1 MGMDLTGISNVN
13 EYYTNH
19 YLGSAFEETAAEV
32 LKKWR
37 AEAKAGARAPWGCL
51 RENARR
57 YYAVHDQYMRS
68 RFDSRTLSLI
78 RSMADAYLKSLGY
91 PEASPQSIHVDS
103 HITAPVYL
111 ELYKS
116 NGSPV
121 LWVLLA
127 ASGSK
132 DAGILE
138 QNCICVG
145 TAGSEDVPSIVTGQ
159 LTQIPNKELVEK
171 ILFTLPEPPRFILLI
186 GMEQISLIDRMK
198 WNGKRYL
205 QFDLNDIF
213 ACREDTSLQ
222 AMSVLLHRENLC
234 PRNGKCLLDKL
245 CENSERNANGVSQDL
260 KYALRESIELLGN
273 EVLYDMSHRQHRDLE
288 RDPVDPSALTLECLR
303 YMYRML
309 FMLFIESRPELGYAP
324 VKSESCL
331 TGHSLESLWDLADN
345 ARGLEEGAGEGYY
358 VQETLSKLYGLIYSG
373 CPASEEGLQKC
384 AAEKSLQSA
393 FTIPPLKA
401 HIFDPAYTGMLQSAR
416 LRNRVLL
423 RVIGLMSLTRPDGK
437 QGGRRGRILYSN
449 LGINQLG
456 AVYEALL
463 SYRGIIAKEELY
475 EVKRAGGTY
484 NELDVG
490 YFVPESELGLYTSDE
505 LVRYGR
511 GENEGRLRVYGKGT
525 FIYRLAGREREKSA
539 SYYTPEVLTKCLVK
553 YALKELLKGKTTDDI
568 LRITVCEPAMGSAAF
583 LNEVTS
589 QLAEEYLD
597 RKQKETHRPIA
608 AQDRARELQKVKILI
623 ADRNVYGIDLDPVA
637 VELAEVS
644 LWLNTIYPGEYV
656 PWFGNRLV
664 NGNSLIGARRQV
676 YRVKQLTGT
685 DRCQLWYET
694 APERV
699 PVGQERVGQCEK
711 KPWQQIWHFLLG
723 DPGMAGYS
731 DSVIKLLEPDAVKK
745 MRGWRKR
752 FTKPYSFEEIDILLE
767 LSGIVDGLW
776 KQQAELRGQIRKKL
790 QDALSVY
797 GHEEHGAGCHTS
809 ARQKD
814 EIYSAVYKSAGMNE
828 NSPYARLKFAM
839 DYWCALWFW
848 PVNKALQL
856 PERGDF
862 LSDMGLILRG
872 AYPDGSKAGSRD
884 ICGSHQRFGL
894 VQEIT
899 AKNRFMH
906 WELEFADIFAE
917 RGGFDLIIGNPPWI
931 KVSWNEQSLLS
942 ETNPMFAVKKLTA
955 AETVKHR
962 GAALSSEDTRAVYL
976 AEYESVAGAQ
986 AFLGAAQN
994 YPELAGMKANLYKC
1008 FLPQAWQFGNSAGI
1022 SAFIHPDG
1030 IFDDPKGGLLRE
1042 KVYPRLRKHFMFVNE
1057 HRLFPEVHHNTK
1069 FSLNVYGS
1077 PQAVSF
1083 DSISNLYD
1091 ADTIAECYEGS
1102 AGNPVPGLKDENGRW
1117 DTTGHPDRIIHVTPK
1132 ELSVF
1137 ARLFDDSG
1145 NWEQARL
1152 PALHNGK
1159 LLEVL
1164 ARFSDQPVTLKDISS
1179 RVCISQ
1185 MWDETNAQKNGTI
1198 IRGAV
1203 FPESASQMVY
1213 SGPHIGVANPYFKA
1227 SRSVCVLNSDYD
1239 NIDLARI
1246 PEAYFQRCNYSPS
1259 CTREKYIARAP
1270 NTPWG
1275 SKYTDE
1281 YRIIMRKM
1289 LNISGERTLIGG
1301 IAVPQTG
1308 HTNGIL
1314 GFAFQDPGDILCVAA
1329 EFASL
1334 PFDFF
1339 IKAMGK
1345 PNLYMDNANKL
1356 PVLHSEYDTALKVR
1370 ALMLNAL
1377 TSQYAD
1383 FWKEHFSKEFLSE
1396 AWSKADP
1403 RLDNRRFS
1411 SLSSEWRW
1419 CFPLRA
1425 HYERRQALVETDV
1438 LTAMALGLTLEQ
1450 LKTIYRIQFPV
1461 LQNYERDTWYDV
1473 NGRIVF
1479 TNNRGMTN
1487 VGFSRAEWENG
1498 IKGAHAGEKFF
1509 LSATDNTLPGGTVE
1523 HVIEYTAP
1531 FDRCDRE
1538 KDYETAWGF
1547 FEKKYCGCLPCL
1559 RT

>member
-13 EYYTNH
+13 EYFANH
-19 YLGSAFEETAAEV
+19 YLSCVFEENVSEV

-37 AEAKAGARAPWGCL
+37 AEAKDGARPPWSCL

-57 YYAVHDQYMRS
+57 YYAVHDRYMRS
-68 RFDSRTLSLI
+68 RFDSRTFSHI
-78 RSMADAYLKSLGY
+78 RSMADIYLKSLNY
-91 PEASPQSIHVDS
+91 PEASPQNISVDS

-111 ELYKS
+111 ELCKN

-132 DAGILE
+132 GAGILE
-138 QNCICVG
+138 QNCIF
-145 TAGSEDVPSIVTGQ
+145 AGNEDVSHGTEQ
-159 LTQIPNKELVEK
+159 LTQIPNEELVEK
-171 ILFTLPEPPRFILLI
+171 VFFTLSEPPRFILII

-205 QFDLNDIF
+205 QFELDEIF
-213 ACREDTSLQ
+213 ARCEDTTLQ
-222 AMSVLLHRENLC
+222 AMSVLLHRESLC
-234 PRNGKCLLDKL
+234 PQSGKCLLDEL
-245 CENSERNANGVSQDL
+245 GENSERHASGVTQDL

-273 EVLYDMSHRQHRDLE
+273 EVLYDMSHRQHRELE

-309 FMLFIESRPELGYAP
+309 FVFFIESRPELGYAP
-324 VKSESCL
+324 VKSESYL
-331 TGHSLESLWDLADN
+331 TGYSLESLRDLVDN
-345 ARGLEEGAGEGYY
+345 VREPVEETGEEFY
-358 VQETLSKLYGLIYSG
+358 VHETLSKLYGLIYSG
-373 CPASEEGLQKC
+373 YPASEEGLQKY
-384 AAEKSLQSA
+384 ASEKSLQSA
-393 FTIPPLKA
+393 FMIPPLKA
-401 HIFDPAYTGMLQSAR
+401 HIFDPSYTVMLQNSR

-423 RVIGLMSLTRPDGK
+423 RIIELMSLTRPDGK
-437 QGGRRGRILYSN
+437 RGARRGRISYSN
-449 LGINQLG
+449 LGINLLG

-463 SYRGIIAKEELY
+463 SYRGFIAKETLY
-475 EVKRAGGTY
+475 EVKRAGDTY

-490 YFVPESELGLYTSDE
+490 YFVPESELGLYTGDE
-505 LVRYGR
+505 IVRYGR
-511 GENEGRLRVYGKGT
+511 GGNKGRPRVYSKGT
-525 FIYRLAGREREKSA
+525 FIYRLAGRDREKSA

-553 YALKELLKGKTTDDI
+553 YALKELLEGKTADDI
-568 LRITVCEPAMGSAAF
+568 LRLTVCEPAMGSAAF
-583 LNEVTS
+583 LNEVTN
-589 QLAEEYLD
+589 QLAEAYLE
-597 RKQKETHRPIA
+597 RKQKETRRLIA
-608 AQDRARELQKVKILI
+608 AKDRVRELQKVKMLI
-623 ADRNVYGIDLDPVA
+623 ADRNVYGIDLNPVA

-644 LWLNTIYPGEYV
+644 LWLNTIYPGAYV
-656 PWFGNRLV
+656 QWFGNRLV

-676 YRVKQLTGT
+676 YRVGQLTGT
-685 DRCQLWYET
+685 GRCKLWYET

-699 PVGQERVGQCEK
+699 PVGQKRVGKCGNKLQ
-711 KPWQQIWHFLLG
+711 QQIWHFLLG

-731 DSVIKLLEPDAVKK
+731 DSVIKLLEPEAVRK

-752 FTKPYSFEEIDILLE
+752 FTVLYSDEEIDTLLE
-767 LSGIVDGLW
+767 LSGMVDKLW
-776 KQQAELRGQIRKKL
+776 DQQVELSRQLGKKIRG
-790 QDALSVY
+790 ALSVY
-797 GHEEHGAGCHTS
+797 GHEEPGAGCHTS
-809 ARQKD
+809 VRQRD
-814 EIYSAVYKSAGMNE
+814 EIYSTVNKSSGMKD

-848 PVNKALQL
+848 PVSKASLL
-856 PERGDF
+856 PERDDF
-862 LSDMGLILRG
+862 LSDMGFILRG
-872 AYPDGSKAGSRD
+872 TYPDGSPSR
-884 ICGSHQRFGL
+884 FEL
-894 VQEIT
+894 VREIT

-962 GAALSSEDTRAVYL
+962 GAALSSKDTRDGYL

-986 AFLGAAQN
+986 AFLGAVQN

-1008 FLPQAWQFGNSAGI
+1008 FLPQAWQFGNGTGI

-1030 IFDDPKGGLLRE
+1030 IFDDPKGGILRE
-1042 KVYPRLRKHFMFVNE
+1042 KAYPRLRKHFMFVNE
-1057 HRLFPEVHHNTK
+1057 RRLFPKVHHNTR

-1077 PQAVSF
+1077 PREVSF

-1091 ADTIAECYEGS
+1091 ADTIEGCYEGG
-1102 AGNPVPGLKDENGRW
+1102 AEDPVPGLKDKNGSW

-1137 ARLFDDSG
+1137 SRLFDDSE
-1145 NWEQARL
+1145 NWKQARL

-1164 ARFSDQPVTLKDISS
+1164 TRFSGQPTTLKDIFQ

-1198 IRGAV
+1198 TRGTA
-1203 FPESASQMVY
+1203 FPESAVQMIY

-1227 SRSVCVLNSDYD
+1227 SRGVCVLNSDYD
-1239 NIDLARI
+1239 NIDLTQM
-1246 PEAYFQRCNYSPS
+1246 PDAYFQRCNYAPS
-1259 CTREKYIARAP
+1259 CACEEYISRVP

-1281 YRIIMRKM
+1281 YRVIMRKM

-1334 PFDFF
+1334 PYDFF
-1339 IKAMGK
+1339 IRAMGK
-1345 PNLYMDNANKL
+1345 PNLYTDNANKL
-1356 PVLHSEYDTALKVR
+1356 PILHSVYDTALKVR

-1377 TSQYAD
+1377 TRQYAD
-1383 FWKEHFSKEFLSE
+1383 FWKVHFSKGFLSE
-1396 AWSKADP
+1396 TWSKADP

-1411 SLSSEWRW
+1411 SLSREWSW
-1419 CFPLRA
+1419 GFPLRT

-1479 TNNRGMTN
+1479 TNNRSMIN
-1487 VGFSRAEWENG
+1487 VGFSRAEWEHG
-1498 IKGAHAGEKFF
+1498 IKGAPAGEKFF
-1509 LSATDNTLPGGTVE
+1509 LSAADDTFPGGTVE
-1523 HVIEYTAP
+1523 HIIEYTAP

-1547 FEKKYCGCLPCL
+1547 FEAKY
-1559 RT
+1559 

>member
-1 MGMDLTGISNVN
+1 MITECGRTKGAYTVGIDLTGISNVN

-19 YLGSAFEETAAEV
+19 YLSSVFEENASEV

-37 AEAKAGARAPWGCL
+37 TEAKDGVRTPWSCL
-51 RENARR
+51 RENARK
-57 YYAVHDQYMRS
+57 YYAVHDRYMRS
-68 RFDSRTLSLI
+68 RFDSRTLSHI
-78 RSMADAYLKSLGY
+78 RLMADAYLKSLNY
-91 PEASPQSIHVDS
+91 PEASPQSIPVDS

-111 ELYKS
+111 ELCKS

-127 ASGSK
+127 ASDSK
-132 DAGILE
+132 DADILE
-138 QNCICVG
+138 QNCIYVG
-145 TAGSEDVPSIVTGQ
+145 NEDFSSSTEQ
-159 LTQIPNKELVEK
+159 LTQIPNEELVEK
-171 ILFTLPEPPRFILLI
+171 ILFTLSEPPRFILLI

-198 WNGKRYL
+198 WNEKRYL
-205 QFDLNDIF
+205 KFELNDIF
-213 ACREDTSLQ
+213 ARREDTTLQ
-222 AMSVLLHRENLC
+222 AMSVLLHRESLC
-234 PRNGKCLLDKL
+234 PQNGKCLLDEL
-245 CENSERNANGVSQDL
+245 GENSERHASGVSQDL

-273 EVLYDMSHRQHRDLE
+273 EVLYDMSHRQHRDFE

-303 YMYRML
+303 YMYQML
-309 FMLFIESRPELGYAP
+309 FVLFIESRPELGYVP
-324 VKSESCL
+324 IKSESYL
-331 TGHSLESLWDLADN
+331 TGYSLESLRDLVDN
-345 ARGLEEGAGEGYY
+345 VREPTEEVGEGFY
-358 VQETLSKLYGLIYSG
+358 VHETLSKLYGMIYSG
-373 CPASEEGLQKC
+373 YPASEEEFQKY
-384 AAEKSLQSA
+384 ASEKSLQST
-393 FTIPPLKA
+393 FMIPPLKA
-401 HIFDPAYTGMLQSAR
+401 HIFDPSYTVMLQNSR
-416 LRNRVLL
+416 LRNCVLL
-423 RVIGLMSLTRPDGK
+423 KIIGLMSLTRLDGK
-437 QGGRRGRILYSN
+437 RGVRRGRISYSN

-463 SYRGIIAKEELY
+463 SYRGFIAKEELY
-475 EVKRAGGTY
+475 EVKRAGDTY

-490 YFVPESELGLYTSDE
+490 YFVPKSELGLYTDEE

-511 GENEGRLRVYGKGT
+511 GENKGRPRVYGKGT

-553 YALKELLKGKTTDDI
+553 YALKELLEGKTADGI
-568 LRITVCEPAMGSAAF
+568 LRLTVCEPAMGSAAF
-583 LNEVTS
+583 LNEVTT
-589 QLAEEYLD
+589 QLAEAYLD
-597 RKQKETHRPIA
+597 RKQKETRKPIA
-608 AQDRARELQKVKILI
+608 AKDRVRELQKVKMLI
-623 ADRNVYGIDLDPVA
+623 ADRNVYGIDLNPVA

-644 LWLNTIYPGEYV
+644 LWLNTIYPGAYV
-656 PWFGNRLV
+656 PWFGNRFV

-676 YRVKQLTGT
+676 YRVRQLTGA
-685 DRCQLWYET
+685 DGCQLWYET

-699 PVGQERVGQCEK
+699 PVGQGRVGMREK
-711 KPWQQIWHFLLG
+711 KPWQKIWHFLLG

-731 DSVIKLLEPDAVKK
+731 DSVIKLLEPEGVKK

-752 FTKPYSFEEIDILLE
+752 FTVPYSDEETDTLLE
-767 LSGIVDGLW
+767 LSGMVDRLW
-776 KQQAELRGQIRKKL
+776 EQQVELRKQLGKKI

-797 GHEEHGAGCHTS
+797 GHEEPGAECHTS
-809 ARQKD
+809 VRQKD
-814 EIYSAVYKSAGMNE
+814 EIYSALYKRD

-848 PVNKALQL
+848 PIKEASLL
-856 PERGDF
+856 PERDDF
-862 LSDMGLILRG
+862 LTDMGLILRG
-872 AYPDGSKAGSRD
+872 EYTD
-884 ICGSHQRFGL
+884 GSHQRFEL
-894 VQEIT
+894 VREIT

-942 ETNPMFAVKKLTA
+942 ETNPMFEVKKLTA

-962 GAALSSEDTRAVYL
+962 DAALSSRDTRAGYL
-976 AEYESVAGAQ
+976 AEYESIAGAQ
-986 AFLGAAQN
+986 AFLGAVQN

-1042 KVYPRLRKHFMFVNE
+1042 RVYPRLRKHFMFVNE
-1057 HRLFPEVHHNTK
+1057 RRLFPEVHHNTR

-1077 PQAVSF
+1077 PQVVSF

-1091 ADTIAECYEGS
+1091 ADTIAGCYGGGTED
-1102 AGNPVPGLKDENGRW
+1102 PVPGIKDENGSW

-1132 ELSVF
+1132 ELLVF
-1137 ARLFDDSG
+1137 ARVFDDSG
-1145 NWEQARL
+1145 NWKQARL

-1164 ARFSDQPVTLKDISS
+1164 TCFSDQPTTLKDISQ

-1198 IRGAV
+1198 TRGTA
-1203 FPESASQMVY
+1203 FPETALQMVY

-1227 SRSVCVLNSDYD
+1227 SRHVCVLNSDYD
-1239 NIDLARI
+1239 NIDLTKM
-1246 PEAYFQRCNYSPS
+1246 PEAYFQRCNYTPS
-1259 CTREKYIARAP
+1259 CSREEYISRVP

-1281 YRIIMRKM
+1281 YRVIMRKM
-1289 LNISGERTLIGG
+1289 LNTSGERTLIGG

-1314 GFAFQDPGDILCVAA
+1314 GFAFQDPGDMLCVAA
-1329 EFASL
+1329 EFSSL
-1334 PFDFF
+1334 PYDFF

-1345 PNLYMDNANKL
+1345 PNLYTDNANKL
-1356 PVLHSEYDTALKVR
+1356 PILHSVYDTALKVR

-1377 TSQYAD
+1377 TREYAD
-1383 FWKEHFSKEFLSE
+1383 FWKAHFSKEFLSE
-1396 AWSKADP
+1396 TWSKTDP

-1411 SLSSEWRW
+1411 TLSREWRYG
-1419 CFPLRA
+1419 FPLRT

-1479 TNNRGMTN
+1479 TNNRSMLN

-1498 IKGAHAGEKFF
+1498 IKGAPAGEKFF
-1509 LSATDNTLPGGTVE
+1509 LPAASDTFPGGTE
-1523 HVIEYTAP
+1523 EYLIEYTAP
-1531 FDRCDRE
+1531 FDRCDRQ

-1547 FEKKYCGCLPCL
+1547 FAAKYSSIGKKQGKV
-1559 RT
+1559 